1 MNRWWLVKLSFAFVS
16 LASAQA
22 PVPSPERGPAERPP
36 LPGFRTEPAP
46 RFELPPV
53 PRPTQPRLSTPV
65 RIFVSRFDVTG
76 ATAFTPKEL
85 EEILKPYT
93 GRVIGNEELEEAR
106 LAITRRYV
114 AAGYVNSGAVIPDQQ
129 VRDGVVEIRVIE
141 GRLGTI
147 LVGGENGFRPGF
159 IESRMRAGAGPP
171 MDVNRL
177 QEQMQLLLQNPQIE
191 RINAEIGPGTRP
203 GDAVLRMD
211 VTEAPRGTYGLAFAN
226 NRSPAIGSN
235 RAEASVAYRNPLGL
249 GDAIGARFGYGT
261 GIKDWLASY
270 AVPVS
275 PEDALLS
282 VRYER
287 TETKVVEPPFDIIDI
302 QNDAEYTELGL
313 SRPFYRTPARR
324 LDLGALLTRRTNA
337 SFLLGQPF
345 SFTPGANN
353 GQTVV
358 SALRLIA
365 DWTDRAPDRVIAAR
379 FTLSEGIDAMGSTV
393 LEGGAPDSR
402 FTTRLAQ
409 VQLARRLRSLGDQVL
424 LRLDWQ
430 RSNGALLASEKFAL
444 GGMQSVRGYREN
456 AAVHDNGRVFS
467 AEYRRPLV
475 EGWEG
480 ALFTDYGEG
489 GDDAGSSRLASL
501 GAGLRWTPANGFL
514 LQLYK
519 GFPLFTPENRTMD
532 PQDRG
537 IHFSAALQKNF

>member
-1 MNRWWLVKLSFAFVS
+1 M
-16 LASAQA
+16 
-22 PVPSPERGPAERPP
+22 PSPERGPAERPP

-46 RFELPPV
+46 RFELPPL
-53 PRPTQPRLSTPV
+53 PAAPQPRLSAPI
-65 RIFVSRFDVTG
+65 RIFVSRFEVIG
-76 ATAFTPKEL
+76 ATAFTRAEL

-114 AAGYVNSGAVIPDQQ
+114 AAGYVNSGAVIPDQE
-129 VRDGVVEIRVIE
+129 VRDGVVEIRVVE
-141 GRLGTI
+141 GRLSEV

-159 IESRMRAGAGPP
+159 IEKRMRLGAGPP
-171 MDVNRL
+171 LDVNRL

-191 RINAEIGPGTRP
+191 RVNAELGPGTRP

-211 VTEAPRGTYGLAFAN
+211 VTEAPRGTYGVAFAN

-235 RAEASVAYRNPLGL
+235 RGEASVAYRNPLGL
-249 GDAIGARFGYGT
+249 GDALGARFGYGT
-261 GIKDWLASY
+261 GVKDWLASY

-275 PEDALLS
+275 PDDALLS
-282 VRYER
+282 MRYEH
-287 TETKVVEPPFDIIDI
+287 TETKVVEAPFDIIDI
-302 QNDAEYTELGL
+302 QSDAEYMELGL
-313 SRPFYRTPARR
+313 SRPFYRTLARR

-345 SFTPGANN
+345 SFTPGSDN

-358 SALRLIA
+358 SALRFIA
-365 DWTDRAPDRVIAAR
+365 DWTDRAPDRVLAAR
-379 FTLSEGIDAMGSTV
+379 VTLSEGIDAMGATV
-393 LEGGAPDSR
+393 VDGGAPDSR
-402 FTTRLAQ
+402 FTTRLIQA
-409 VQLARRLRSLGDQVL
+409 QLAKRLRSLGDQVL
-424 LRLDWQ
+424 LRFDWQ
-430 RSNGALLASEKFAL
+430 RSNGPLLASEKFAL

-467 AEYRRPLV
+467 AEYRRPIA

-480 ALFTDYGEG
+480 ALFSDYGEG
-489 GDDAGSSRLASL
+489 ADDAGSSRLSSV
-501 GAGLRWTPANGFL
+501 GAGLRWTPAAGVL

-519 GFPLFTPENRTMD
+519 GFPIATPENRTMD